1 MRSFAMQKCVLAPNA
16 KRVIKYKPTQF
27 DPETDFQAQLNL
39 HGIGQKTF
47 KLPDGFPPE
56 TAKKNEFCLEDL
68 INHDIP
74 W

>member
-1 MRSFAMQKCVLAPNA
+1 MRKCVTCA
-16 KRVIKYKPTQF
+16 KRQARYQYKSTQF
-27 DPETDFQAQLNL
+27 DPVTDFQAQLNL

-56 TAKKNEFCLEDL
+56 TVKKNEFCLEDL